1 MHIKMKFPAKILS
14 VILVATMF
22 LLPGC
27 IALQLTATYDYTT
40 NVHTYVNSSNGNI
53 TYVDKPFFP
62 VMINNSQIQIGENWT
77 IVVPLEAN
85 HEYHVYCYGAWVNTS
100 SAAKTD
106 YDIYVFDPQ
115 GNLESSHTEAAG
127 FPEHLGTTTDDPF
140 FAPKFSGNY
149 SFVIKN
155 DLRESEGSQQA
166 TFMVIENL
174 VTDMWHTIQIEGKS
188 SNGLPSFQTSW
199 AYELMSNA
207 SYVELYVKVPNTLDM
222 YEARLYL
229 MNDAKSLSINS
240 YPLPWEPGLY
250 ANVTNKIG
258 GYNFES
264 EGSRGVAYASC
275 EYSGQAM
282 FLNYSSTNKFTN
294 LYHLVLIGE
303 EGSGEIQFML
313 KTQFGNESILPVVAP
328 KTAFAGNATQ
338 IAYTSTSNS
347 LESATCFYTVNNW
360 TTQSSI
366 SMSIINHT
374 CSTIMPSQ
382 KAGSIVQYKI
392 EAVDS
397 LRNVL
402 KTSGNYT
409 VKMASTLDF
418 FLIKEKIQFGENIT
432 VSGVLTPITN
442 TSTVKL
448 KIFGVN
454 FNQTQ
459 SCMMMPDGT
468 FEASFQPP
476 NSGNYSITATSPETA
491 FSFGANG
498 PELFFSV
505 AEQPL
510 YIKYSIPI
518 IGVLVALS
526 VCGGLLYFFKFRG
539 K

>member
-1 MHIKMKFPAKILS
+1 MHIKIKFPAKILS
-14 VILVATMF
+14 LILVVTMC

-40 NVHTYVNSSNGNI
+40 NVHNYVNSSNGNI

-62 VMINNSQIQIGENWT
+62 VMINSSQIQIGESWT

-140 FAPKFSGNY
+140 FAPKFSGDY

-174 VTDMWHTIQIEGKS
+174 ATDIWHTVQIEGKS
-188 SNGLPSFQTSW
+188 SSGSPSYHTSW

-229 MNDAKSLSINS
+229 MNDVKSSSINS

-250 ANVTNKIG
+250 ANITNKIG

-275 EYSGQAM
+275 ECPGQGM

-303 EGSGEIQFML
+303 EGYGEIQLML
-313 KTQFGNESILPVVAP
+313 KTNFGNESILPLVAP
-328 KTAFAGNATQ
+328 KTVFAGNATE
-338 IAYTSTSNS
+338 ITYSSISNP
-347 LESATCFYTVNNW
+347 LESANCFYTVDNW

-366 SMSIINHT
+366 SMSTFNNT
-374 CSTIMPSQ
+374 CSAIIPGQ

-392 EAVDS
+392 EAMDY

-402 KTSGNYT
+402 ETSGNYT
-409 VKMASTLDF
+409 AKMASTLDF
-418 FLIKEKIQFGENIT
+418 SLISEKIPLGQNIT
-432 VSGVLTPITN
+432 VNGVLSPITN
-442 TSTVKL
+442 TSKVRL
-448 KIFGVN
+448 QIFGVN
-454 FNQTQ
+454 YNKTLN
-459 SCMMMPDGT
+459 CVIMPDGS
-468 FEASFQPP
+468 FETSFQPP
-476 NSGNYSITATSPETA
+476 NSGNYSIAATSLETQV
-491 FSFGANG
+491 SFRADSV
-498 PELFFSV
+498 ELFFSV
-505 AEQPL
+505 AEPPL
-510 YIKYSIPI
+510 YIKYAIPI

-526 VCGGLLYFFKFRG
+526 VCGGLLYFFKFRRH
-539 K
+539 

>member
-1 MHIKMKFPAKILS
+1 
-14 VILVATMF
+14 MF
-22 LLPGC
+22 LVSNCLG
-27 IALQLTATYDYTT
+27 LQLTTTYDYT
-40 NVHTYVNSSNGNI
+40 NYVHNYINSSNGNI

-62 VMINNSQIQIGENWT
+62 LMLNNSQIQIGQNWT

-85 HEYHVYCYGAWVNTS
+85 HNYHVYCYGAWVNTS

-174 VTDMWHTIQIEGKS
+174 VTDMWHTVQIEGKS
-188 SNGLPSFQTSW
+188 SSGLPSYLTSW

-207 SYVELYVKVPNTLDM
+207 SYIELYVKVPNTLDM

-250 ANVTNKIG
+250 ANVTSKIG

-275 EYSGQAM
+275 EYAGQGM
-282 FLNYSSTNKFTN
+282 FLNYSSINKFTN

-313 KTQFGNESILPVVAP
+313 KTNFASETILPIVAP
-328 KTAFAGNATQ
+328 KTVFVGNATE
-338 IAYTSTSNS
+338 IAYASIANS
-347 LESATCFYTVNNW
+347 LERATCFYTVNNW

-366 SMSIINHT
+366 SMSISNHT
-374 CSTIMPSQ
+374 CSAIIPVQ

-392 EAVDS
+392 EAIDC

-409 VKMASTLDF
+409 VKMASNLDF
-418 FLIKEKIQFGENIT
+418 ELINEKIRLGQNIT
-432 VSGVLTPITN
+432 ATGFLSPMTN
-442 TSTVKL
+442 TSRVKL
-448 KIFGVN
+448 LVFGAN
-454 FNQTQ
+454 YNQTL
-459 SCMMMPDGT
+459 SCTIMPDGS
-468 FEASFQPP
+468 FEASFKPP
-476 NSGNYSITATSPETA
+476 NSGNYSITATSPETDV
-491 FSFGANG
+491 SFGTESL
-498 PELFFSV
+498 ELFFSV
-505 AEQPL
+505 AEPAL

-526 VCGGLLYFFKFRG
+526 VCGGLIYFFKFRSR
-539 K
+539 

>member
-1 MHIKMKFPAKILS
+1 MHTKLKFHAKILS
-14 VILVATMF
+14 VILVATLF

-27 IALQLTATYDYTT
+27 LALQLTVTYDYTT
-40 NVHTYVNSSNGNI
+40 YVHTYVNSSNGNI

-62 VMINNSQIQIGENWT
+62 VMINSSQIQIGENWT

-174 VTDMWHTIQIEGKS
+174 ATDMWHTVQIEGKS
-188 SNGLPSFQTSW
+188 NNGLPSYQTSW

-229 MNDAKSLSINS
+229 MNDAKSLSINA

-250 ANVTNKIG
+250 ANVTIKIG

-275 EYSGQAM
+275 EYAGQGM

-303 EGSGEIQFML
+303 EGYGEIQFML
-313 KTQFGNESILPVVAP
+313 KTHFGNESLLPVVAP
-328 KTAFAGNATQ
+328 KTVFAGNATE
-338 IAYTSTSNS
+338 IAYSSISNS
-347 LESATCFYTVNNW
+347 LERATCFYTVNNW

-366 SMSIINHT
+366 SMSIINQT
-374 CSTIMPSQ
+374 CSAIIPSQ

-392 EAVDS
+392 EANDY

-402 KTSGNYT
+402 ETSGNYT
-409 VKMASTLDF
+409 VKMESNLDF
-418 FLIKEKIQFGENIT
+418 SLITDKIPLGQNIT
-432 VSGVLTPITN
+432 VNGVLSPITN
-442 TSTVKL
+442 TSRVKL
-448 KIFGVN
+448 QIFGVN
-454 FNQTQ
+454 YNQTL
-459 SCMMMPDGT
+459 SCILMPDGS
-468 FEASFQPP
+468 FEASFKPP
-476 NSGNYSITATSPETA
+476 NSGNYSITATSPETQV
-491 FSFGANG
+491 SFRADS

-505 AEQPL
+505 AEPPL

-526 VCGGLLYFFKFRG
+526 VCGGLLYFFKFRRH
-539 K
+539 